1 VRKLDRALMAKL
13 CAPLHRF
20 KFAMID
26 IRSYFKIAFLAA
38 IVVDM
43 YLFRF
48 ALKPLWDS
56 SFSS

>member
-1 VRKLDRALMAKL
+1 MAKL